1 MNLLGNIIWLVF
13 GGLAIAVEYFIGGL
27 VLCLTI
33 IGIPFGLQA
42 FKMGLLALFPFG
54 QQTVVTEQGSGC
66 LSTLMNIL
74 WFFVGGIW
82 IALSHLFWGVAAL
95 HHDHRH
101 PVRPAAFQTDESGL
115 YSVWP
120 GYCTGIILET
130 KTDRHDKKHDFH
142 GSRGAGALRLRT
154 ERDEKNGAGDRS
166 GQGRPRLHRI
176 GRLPMVGGA

>member
-82 IALSHLFWGVAAL
+82 IALSHLFWGVLLCITIIGIPFGRQHFKLMVQFLLRVLYAICWEKCIIKVNA
-95 HHDHRH
+95 
-101 PVRPAAFQTDESGL
+101 GL
-115 YSVWP
+115 
-120 GYCTGIILET
+120 ILL
-130 KTDRHDKKHDFH
+130 F
-142 GSRGAGALRLRT
+142 
-154 ERDEKNGAGDRS
+154 
-166 GQGRPRLHRI
+166 
-176 GRLPMVGGA
+176 